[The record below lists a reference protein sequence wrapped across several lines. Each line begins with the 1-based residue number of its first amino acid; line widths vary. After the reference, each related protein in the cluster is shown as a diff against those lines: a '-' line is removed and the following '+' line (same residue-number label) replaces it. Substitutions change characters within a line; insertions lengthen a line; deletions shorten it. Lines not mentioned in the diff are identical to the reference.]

1 MSQQQI
7 SSDADEGMMSFWEHL
22 DVLRSVIIRMVV
34 AVAAL
39 SIAAFCMKDWLFSLV
54 LWPTH
59 SDFPTYQWLGAPPFR
74 LHLINTE
81 LTEQFMIHMRVAIV
95 AGIMAASPY
104 LLYELFSFVTP
115 ALYERERR
123 ASVQVVLWAYIM
135 FVVGVAVNYIL
146 VLPLTVRFLG
156 EYSVSTDVESLISLT
171 SYVDTMLMLCLV
183 FGIVFEIPVVS
194 WLLARF
200 GLLRAEWMT
209 RYRRH
214 AIVVILIAAAILTPT
229 TDAMTLL
236 IVSLPIW
243 MLYEVSI
250 WIVKMKTLPPA

>member
-1 MSQQQI
+1 MEQQ
-7 SSDADEGMMSFWEHL
+7 DDGKLMSFWDHL
-22 DVLRSVIIRMVV
+22 EVLRGTLIRMIAAV
-34 AVAAL
+34 AVL
-39 SIAAFCMKDWLFSLV
+39 SIAAFCMKDWLFCLV

-59 SDFPTYQWLGAPPFR
+59 ADFPTYVWLGAEPFT

-81 LTEQFMIHMRVAIV
+81 LTEQFMIHMRVALV

-104 LLYELFSFVTP
+104 LLYQLFSFVAP

-123 ASVQVVLWAYIM
+123 ASVQLVVWAYAM
-135 FVVGVAVNYIL
+135 FIIGCVVNYLL

-156 EYSVSTDVESLISLT
+156 EYSVSADVESLISLT
-171 SYVDTMLMLCLV
+171 SYVDTMLMLSLV
-183 FGIVFEIPVVS
+183 FGIVFELPVVS

-200 GLLRAEWMT
+200 GLLRAEWMR

-214 AIVVILIAAAILTPT
+214 AIVVILIAAALLTPT
-229 TDAMTLL
+229 TDAMTLI

-243 MLYEVSI
+243 MLYETSI
-250 WIVKMKTLPPA
+250 LIVKRTI